1 MIYLDYNATTPV
13 APSVME
19 RMLPYFSDRFGNP
32 SSGSHS
38 YGWAAQAGVDAAR
51 ESLGGLLGARPDDIV
66 FTSGATESINAAIKG
81 VASSAG
87 GRHIVSVAT
96 EHKAVL
102 DTLESVSRDGTA
114 VTILPVD
121 ARGQVDLD
129 ALSES
134 IRDNTAL
141 VAVMWANNETG
152 TIAPIDKIGA
162 MVRERG
168 VPLLTD
174 ATQAV
179 GKIPVSLEHVDMLAC
194 SAHKFYGP
202 KGVGALW
209 VRRGR
214 GAVRLPR
221 FIDGGGQ
228 QSGRRGGTLNVP
240 AIVGMGAAAE
250 LAGDLVEVANR
261 LSGLRDT
268 LEERLLAA
276 HPDAHVNGDVTAR
289 LPQTTSIT
297 FPGFKAANLMAE
309 LRALAV
315 SNASACS
322 SGSGRPS
329 HVLKAMGLSDAD
341 AGATIRFSLGRPT
354 TEREINDAAGMIA
367 EALAA
372 VRNTTEA
379 AGHGQ
384 LR

>member
-13 APSVME
+13 TPPVME
-19 RMLPYFSDRFGNP
+19 RMLPYFTERFGNP

-38 YGWAAQAGVDAAR
+38 YGWTAQAGVDAAR
-51 ESLGGLLGARPDDIV
+51 ESLGVLLGARPDDLV
-66 FTSGATESINAAIKG
+66 FTSGATESVNMAIKG
-81 VASSAG
+81 VAASSQG
-87 GRHIVSVAT
+87 GHIISVAT

-102 DTLESVSRDGTA
+102 DTLESVGRIGTR

-121 ARGQVDLD
+121 SKGHIDLN
-129 ALSES
+129 LLRKE
-134 IRDNTAL
+134 IREDTAL

-152 TIAPIDKIGA
+152 TIAPIQEISSI
-162 MVRERG
+162 VRSHG
-168 VPLLTD
+168 IPLLTD

-179 GKIPVSLEHVDMLAC
+179 GKVPVSVEHVDMLAC

-228 QSGRRGGTLNVP
+228 QNGRRGGTLNVP
-240 AIVGMGAAAE
+240 SIVGMGAAAD
-250 LAGDLVEVANR
+250 LAGDLADVARR
-261 LSGLRDT
+261 LSQLRDD
-268 LEERLLAA
+268 LEHKLLSL
-276 HPDAHVNGDVTAR
+276 HPGAYANGDTSSR

-297 FPGFKAANLMAE
+297 FPGVKAANLMAE

-341 AGATIRFSLGRPT
+341 AAATIRFSLGRPT
-354 TEREINDAAGMIA
+354 TEGEILHAIELVQN
-367 EALAA
+367 ALA
-372 VRNTTEA
+372 VVGN
-379 AGHGQ
+379 AGKRTASHV
-384 LR
+384 